1 MTELIK
7 ICCPYCIIICDLEHL
22 EKCKNRDLNL
32 LCKRM
37 KCESDKEIE
46 ENYLEFIKYDQSLF
60 PFYWIF
66 PQETN
71 LKLLEL
77 PLNHPLIKE
86 NNILKDAIDYNN
98 YSGSTFRRPQ
108 QKSKPSIFL
117 IQNKELYLKYSEIE
131 EIEEYYFHGS
141 PNYENICLQGFDKGF
156 SRDGSY
162 GYGIYVSKNLST
174 SLAYNNKAILLCK
187 VKITKDTL
195 INDYCTVLQD
205 DFSIYPEFLIKYLL

>member
-1 MTELIK
+1 MSESIK
-7 ICCPYCIIICDLEHL
+7 ICCPYCIIICDTEHL

-37 KCESDKEIE
+37 KCESNKQIE

-77 PLNHPLIKE
+77 PLNHPLIQKNKLLKE
-86 NNILKDAIDYNN
+86 TVNFDRKT
-98 YSGSTFRRPQ
+98 SV
-108 QKSKPSIFL
+108 FL
-117 IQNKELYLKYSEIE
+117 IQNKELYLKYHEITYTRGQSDLSKH
-131 EIEEYYFHGS
+131 EEYYFHGS

-156 SRDGSY
+156 SKNGSY
-162 GYGIYVSKNLST
+162 GYGIYITKNIGTAFSF
-174 SLAYNNKAILLCK
+174 NNKAVLLCK
-187 VKITKDTL
+187 VKLSKDSVTCM
-195 INDYCTVLQD
+195 NDFCTVLKD
-205 DFSIYPEFLIKYLL
+205 DFSIYPEFLIK